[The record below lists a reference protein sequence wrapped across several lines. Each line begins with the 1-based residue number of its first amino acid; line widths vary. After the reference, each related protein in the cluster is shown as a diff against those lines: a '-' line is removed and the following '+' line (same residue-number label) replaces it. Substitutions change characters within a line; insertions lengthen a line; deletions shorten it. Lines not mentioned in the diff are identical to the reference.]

1 MAFTPKTAPFSGK
14 INAVTLG
21 TGDKAIVIGGQNVM
35 PFYTFDAAIE
45 HAPKIGIEIS
55 DLATQWD
62 APALKEFYAGCTTM
76 VDFAKKAETMPGAD
90 FLCLHFESADP
101 NGANRSVADCVADA
115 KAVAEA
121 TTMPIVVM
129 GCKNI
134 EKDGELFS
142 KIAEALQ
149 GKNILVLSARN
160 EDYKTVGA
168 SVALAYGQKVG
179 AETADDINLA
189 KQLNIML
196 KGLSINPENI
206 VMNIGTAAVGYG
218 FEYVASTL
226 DRVRLAALAQSDADL
241 QMPIMSPVSPD
252 AGSRI
257 SNIDL
262 AAANDA
268 ICIALCS
275 ADGIAKDNEERMKH
289 CHNLLERGMSLGMD
303 ATDLWFDPLFLVVK
317 GMQDKQMEVLEAI
330 KMFASEGLKST
341 GGLSNNSNGAPK
353 TLRPIMDSALV
364 AMAMMQGLTSAIVN
378 PCDLRLME
386 TIKSCD
392 IFKNHVLYSDSYLDL

>member
-1 MAFTPKTAPFSGK
+1 MSFEPKKQPYSGK

-21 TGDKAIVIGGQNVM
+21 TGDKAIVIGGQNVL

-55 DLATQWD
+55 DLAGEWTS
-62 APALKEFYAGCTTM
+62 AGLKEFYAGCTTM
-76 VDFAKKAETMPGAD
+76 ADYAKKAETMEGAD

-115 KAVAEA
+115 KAVADA
-121 TTMPIVVM
+121 VTMPIVVM

-149 GKNILVLSARN
+149 GKNILVLSARS

-168 SVALAYGQKVG
+168 SVALSYGQKVG

-196 KGLSINPENI
+196 KGLTVAPESI
-206 VMNIGTAAVGYG
+206 VMNVGTAAVGYG

-226 DRVRLAALAQSDADL
+226 DRIRLAALAQSDADL
-241 QMPIMSPVSPD
+241 QMPIVAPVSPD
-252 AGSRI
+252 TWGVKESTATVEDEPAWGCQEARAI
-257 SNIDL
+257 GMEVAT
-262 AAANDA
+262 AAAN
-268 ICIALCS
+268 L
-275 ADGIAKDNEERMKH
+275 
-289 CHNLLERGMSLGMD
+289 
-303 ATDLWFDPLFLVVK
+303 
-317 GMQDKQMEVLEAI
+317 
-330 KMFASEGLKST
+330 T
-341 GGLSNNSNGAPK
+341 GGADAV
-353 TLRPIMDSALV
+353 IMRHPAAV
-364 AMAMMQGLTSAIVN
+364 A
-378 PCDLRLME
+378 
-386 TIKSCD
+386 TIKKF
-392 IFKNHVLYSDSYLDL
+392 INELV